1 MKTFELTFGPR
12 LKLGSVL
19 AGASGKTLG
28 EITALAAVFE
38 QVRFTEE
45 ELKQVKQQTN
55 GSVTLF
61 EPPSADFG
69 TVTVTVEDSQAQVLD
84 RELETAPRFD
94 ISDREWVRKLKKQ
107 LTV

>member
-12 LKLGSVL
+12 LKLGNVL

-45 ELKQVKQQTN
+45 ELKQVKQQTD
-55 GSVTLF
+55 GSVTRF
-61 EPPSADFG
+61 EPPAADFG
-69 TVTVTVEDSQAQVLD
+69 KISVTIEDGQAQVLD
-84 RELETAPRFD
+84 RELECAPRLD
-94 ISDREWVRKLKKQ
+94 LSDLVWVKELKEKLK
-107 LTV
+107 

>member
-1 MKTFELTFGPR
+1 MKTFDLSFGPR
-12 LKLGSVL
+12 LKLGSIL

-45 ELKQVKQQTN
+45 ELKQVRQQTN

-69 TVTVTVEDSQAQVLD
+69 TVTVTVEDGQAQVLD
-84 RELETAPRFD
+84 RELETAPRLD
-94 ISDREWVRKLKKQ
+94 INDLEWAKALKERLK
-107 LTV
+107 

>member
-12 LKLGSVL
+12 LKLGNVL

-45 ELKQVKQQTN
+45 ELKQVRQQTD

-61 EPPSADFG
+61 EPPSADFVR
-69 TVTVTVEDSQAQVLD
+69 VTVTVEDGEAQVLD
-84 RELETAPRFD
+84 RELECAPRLD
-94 ISDREWVRKLKKQ
+94 LSDLLWVKKLKETLK
-107 LTV
+107 

>member
-12 LKLGSVL
+12 LKLGNVL

-45 ELKQVKQQTN
+45 ELKQVRQQTD

-69 TVTVTVEDSQAQVLD
+69 TVTVTVEDGQAQVLD
-84 RELETAPRFD
+84 RELECAPRLD
-94 ISDREWVRKLKKQ
+94 LSDLLWVKKLKETLK
-107 LTV
+107 